1 MDKKVIIVGAGIV
14 GLSTAYY
21 LNKEGVDV
29 TVIDSTNGN
38 DNCSYGN
45 AGYVAPSHL
54 IPLASPGIISQG
66 IKWMMSSSSPFY
78 IQPKLSR
85 DLLRW
90 GWLFKQASTEKRV
103 KAAIPVLY
111 DLTTQSQLLYEEI
124 MAEENIQAGYQKPG
138 LLMICQTQEALKH
151 EIELVEIAQ
160 QYGLDASAL
169 SKAETEKLDPNVN
182 YNMAGSVYFG
192 CDGWMTP
199 GAYMTQIKTL
209 LINRGVKIDYRTEL
223 QEISIRGN
231 KITEFITDRG
241 SYQADE
247 YIIAAGSWSPHL
259 AKKLK
264 IDIPLQPGKGYSF
277 TIEKPPV
284 SPKLPSILV
293 EGRIATTP
301 MLNGLRIAGTM
312 EITGVNHEINMNRVN
327 GIIDSVKESIP
338 DFEDYDFSK
347 IKPWAGLRPCTPDGL
362 PYIGRSASIENL
374 QIGTGHAML
383 GWTLGPITG
392 KLLSQNVL
400 NEKPSIKTYLLAV
413 DRYCRKI
420 FGGDK
425 TT

>member
-1 MDKKVIIVGAGIV
+1 MDKKVVIVGAGIV

-21 LNKEGVDV
+21 LNKAGIDV
-29 TVIDSTNGN
+29 TIIDSTDGS

-90 GWLFKQASTEKRV
+90 GWLFKKASTEKRV

-111 DLTTQSQLLYEEI
+111 DLTTQSQNLYEEI
-124 MAEENIQAGYQKPG
+124 MADENIEAGYDKPG
-138 LLMICQTQEALKH
+138 LLMVCQTKEALKH
-151 EIELVEIAQ
+151 EVELVHIANE
-160 QYGLDASAL
+160 YGLEASEL
-169 SKAETEKLDPNVN
+169 SRQETEKLDPSVN

-199 GAYMTQIKTL
+199 GAYMEQIKTL
-209 LINRGVKIDYRTEL
+209 LIKHGVKIDFRTEL
-223 QEISIRGN
+223 QEIGLSGN

-247 YIIAAGSWSPHL
+247 FVIAAGSWSPQL

-312 EITGVNHEINMNRVN
+312 EITGVNHDINMKRVN
-327 GIIDSVKESIP
+327 GIVDSVKEAIP
-338 DFEDYDFSK
+338 DFENYDFSK

-362 PYIGRSASIENL
+362 PYIGRVNTIENL

-392 KLLSQNVL
+392 KLIMENILGERASV
-400 NEKPSIKTYLLAV
+400 KSPLLAV
-413 DRYCRKI
+413 ERYR
-420 FGGDK
+420 
-425 TT
+425 

>member
-1 MDKKVIIVGAGIV
+1 MDKKVVIVGAGIV

-21 LNKEGVDV
+21 LNKAGIDV
-29 TVIDSTNGN
+29 TVIKSTNGN

-66 IKWMMSSSSPFY
+66 LKWMFSSSSPFY

-85 DLLRW
+85 DLLKW
-90 GWLFKQASTEKRV
+90 GWLFKKASTDKRV
-103 KAAIPVLY
+103 KASIPVLY
-111 DLTTQSQLLYEEI
+111 DLTTQSQQLYEQI
-124 MAEENIQAGYQKPG
+124 LAEERIEAGYNKPG
-138 LLMICQTQEALKH
+138 LLMVCQTKEALKH
-151 EIELVEIAQ
+151 EIELVEIAN
-160 QYGLDASAL
+160 QYGLEASVL
-169 SKAETEKLDPNVN
+169 SKEETEKLDPNVA
-182 YNMAGSVYFG
+182 YNMTGSVYFG

-199 GAYMTQIKTL
+199 NVFMDEFKAL
-209 LINRGVKIDYRTEL
+209 LIKRGVKIDYQTEL

-231 KITEFITDRG
+231 KITEFVTNSG

-247 YIIAAGSWSPHL
+247 YIIAAGSWSPRL

-277 TIEKPPV
+277 NIEKSPV

-312 EITGVNHEINMNRVN
+312 EITGVNHDINMKRVK
-327 GIIDSVKESIP
+327 GIIDSVKEAIP
-338 DFEDYDFSK
+338 DFENFDFNK

-362 PYIGRSASIENL
+362 PYIGRSASLENL

-392 KLLSQNVL
+392 KILSEDILGKTLSIQSPLLS
-400 NEKPSIKTYLLAV
+400 V
-413 DRYCRKI
+413 DRYRR
-420 FGGDK
+420 
-425 TT
+425 

>member
-1 MDKKVIIVGAGIV
+1 MDKKVVIVGAGIV

-21 LNKEGVDV
+21 LNKAGIDV
-29 TVIDSTNGN
+29 TIIDSTDGS

-45 AGYVAPSHL
+45 AGYVAPSH
-54 IPLASPGIISQG
+54 IVPLASPGIISQG

-90 GWLFKQASTEKRV
+90 GWLFKKASTEKRV

-111 DLTTQSQLLYEEI
+111 DLTTQSQNLYEEI
-124 MAEENIQAGYQKPG
+124 MAEENIEAGYNKSG
-138 LLMICQTQEALKH
+138 LLMVCQTKEALKH
-151 EIELVEIAQ
+151 EVELVHIANE
-160 QYGLDASAL
+160 YGLEASEL
-169 SKAETEKLDPNVN
+169 SREETERLDPNVN

-199 GAYMTQIKTL
+199 DAFMEQFKTL
-209 LINRGVKIDYRTEL
+209 LVKNGVKIDFRTEL
-223 QEISIRGN
+223 QEIGTKGQ

-247 YIIAAGSWSPHL
+247 FIIAAGSWSPQL

-264 IDIPLQPGKGYSF
+264 INIPLQAGKGYSF
-277 TIEKPPV
+277 TIENPPV

-301 MLNGLRIAGTM
+301 MLQGMRVAGTM
-312 EITGVNHEINMNRVN
+312 EITGVNHHINMKRVN
-327 GIIDSVKESIP
+327 GIIDSVKQAMP
-338 DFEDYDFSK
+338 DYEHYDFSK

-362 PYIGRSASIENL
+362 PYIGRSASFENL
-374 QIGTGHAML
+374 QVGTGHAML

-392 KLLSQNVL
+392 KILSQNIL
-400 NEKPSIKTYLLAV
+400 GLTSSIQSALLSV
-413 DRYCRKI
+413 DRYNS
-420 FGGDK
+420 
-425 TT
+425 

>member
-1 MDKKVIIVGAGIV
+1 MDKKVVIVGAGIV

-21 LNKEGVDV
+21 LNKAGVDV
-29 TVIDSTNGN
+29 TIIDSTDGS

-66 IKWMMSSSSPFY
+66 LKWMMSSSSPFY

-85 DLLRW
+85 DLLKW
-90 GWLFKQASTEKRV
+90 GWLFKKASTNKKV

-111 DLTTQSQLLYEEI
+111 DLTTQSQQLYEEI
-124 MAEENIQAGYQKPG
+124 MAEEGIEAGYNKPG
-138 LLMICQTQEALKH
+138 LLMVCQTAEALRH

-160 QYGLDASAL
+160 SYGLEASVL
-169 SKAETEKLDPNVN
+169 SREETEKLDPNVK
-182 YNMAGSVYFG
+182 YNMSGAVYFG

-199 GAYMTQIKTL
+199 DVFMEQFKEL
-209 LINRGVKIDYRTEL
+209 LIKKGVRIDFKTEL
-223 QEISIRGN
+223 QEIGRHEN

-247 YIIAAGSWSPHL
+247 YIIAAGSWSPLL

-264 IDIPLQPGKGYSF
+264 LNIPLQPGKGYSF
-277 TIEKPPV
+277 NISNPPV

-301 MLNGLRIAGTM
+301 MLNGMRVAGTM
-312 EITGVNHEINMNRVN
+312 EITGVKHDINMNRVR
-327 GIIDSVKESIP
+327 GIIDSLKEAIP
-338 DFEDYDFSK
+338 DYVDYDFSK

-362 PYIGRSASIENL
+362 PYIGRVNTIENL
-374 QIGTGHAML
+374 QVGTGHAML

-392 KLLSQNVL
+392 KLLTSNIL
-400 NEKPSIKTYLLAV
+400 GEIPSIKTRLLAV
-413 DRYCRKI
+413 DRYQ
-420 FGGDK
+420 
-425 TT
+425 

>member
-1 MDKKVIIVGAGIV
+1 MSKRVVIVGAGIV

-21 LNKEGVDV
+21 LNKAGIDV
-29 TVIDSTNGN
+29 TVIDSTDGS

-45 AGYVAPSHL
+45 AGYVAPSHI

-66 IKWMMSSSSPFY
+66 LKWMLSSSSPFY

-85 DLLRW
+85 DLLKW
-90 GWLFKQASTEKRV
+90 GWLFKKASTDKRV

-111 DLTTQSQLLYEEI
+111 DLTTQSQNLFEEI
-124 MAEENIQAGYQKPG
+124 LEEEGIEAGYNKPG
-138 LLMICQTQEALKH
+138 LLMVCQTEEALKH
-151 EIELVEIAQ
+151 EIELVDIAN
-160 QYGLDASAL
+160 QYHLEASVL
-169 SKAETEKLDPNVN
+169 SREETERLDPSVR

-199 GAYMTQIKTL
+199 NVFMEQFKTL
-209 LINRGVKIDYRTEL
+209 LLKRGVKIDFKTEL
-223 QEISIRGN
+223 QEIDVNGS

-241 SYQADE
+241 SYRADE
-247 YIIAAGSWSPHL
+247 FIVAAGSWSPQL

-277 TIEKPPV
+277 TIENPPV
-284 SPKLPSILV
+284 SPKLPSVLV

-301 MLNGLRIAGTM
+301 MLDGMRVAGTM
-312 EITGVNHEINMNRVN
+312 EITGVNHNINMNRVN
-327 GIIDSVKESIP
+327 GIIDSVKQAMP
-338 DFEDYDFSK
+338 DYKNYDFSK

-362 PYIGRSASIENL
+362 PYIGRSAGLENL

-392 KLLSQNVL
+392 KLLCENILGETS
-400 NEKPSIKTYLLAV
+400 SIQSPLLSV
-413 DRYCRKI
+413 DRYR
-420 FGGDK
+420 
-425 TT
+425 

>member
-1 MDKKVIIVGAGIV
+1 MDKKVVIVGAGIV

-21 LNKEGVDV
+21 LNKAGIEV
-29 TVIDSTNGN
+29 TVIESTNGN

-66 IKWMMSSSSPFY
+66 LKWMLSSSSPFY

-85 DLLRW
+85 DLLKW
-90 GWLFKQASTEKRV
+90 GWLFKKASTDKRV

-111 DLTTQSQLLYEEI
+111 DLTTQSQQLYEEI
-124 MAEENIQAGYQKPG
+124 LAEERIEAGYNKPG
-138 LLMICQTQEALKH
+138 LLMVCQTKEALKH
-151 EIELVEIAQ
+151 EIELVEIAN
-160 QYGLDASAL
+160 QYGLEASAL
-169 SKAETEKLDPNVN
+169 SREETEKLDPNVA
-182 YNMAGSVYFG
+182 YTMAGSVYFG

-199 GAYMTQIKTL
+199 NVFMDQFKAL
-209 LINRGVKIDYRTEL
+209 LIKRGVKIDYQTEL
-223 QEISIRGN
+223 QEISVRGN
-231 KITEFITDRG
+231 QITEFVTNRG

-247 YIIAAGSWSPHL
+247 YIIAAGSWSPRL

-277 TIEKPPV
+277 NIEKSPV

-312 EITGVNHEINMNRVN
+312 EITGVNHDINMKRVN
-327 GIIDSVKESIP
+327 GIINSVKEAIP
-338 DFEDYDFSK
+338 GFENFDFNK

-362 PYIGRSASIENL
+362 PYIGRSASLENL

-392 KLLSQNVL
+392 KILSEDILGKTLSIQSPLLS
-400 NEKPSIKTYLLAV
+400 V
-413 DRYCRKI
+413 DRYRR
-420 FGGDK
+420 
-425 TT
+425 

>member
-1 MDKKVIIVGAGIV
+1 MDKKVVIVGAGIV
-14 GLSTAYY
+14 GLSAAYY
-21 LNKEGVDV
+21 LNKAGIDV
-29 TVIDSTNGN
+29 TIIDSTDGS

-66 IKWMMSSSSPFY
+66 LKWMMSSSSPFY

-90 GWLFKQASTEKRV
+90 GWLFKKASTNKKV

-111 DLTTQSQLLYEEI
+111 DLTTQSQSLYEEI
-124 MAEENIQAGYQKPG
+124 MAEENIEAGYQKPG

-151 EIELVEIAQ
+151 EIELVEVAQ
-160 QYGLDASAL
+160 SYGLEASVL
-169 SKAETEKLDPNVN
+169 SRDETEKMDPSVK
-182 YNMAGSVYFG
+182 YNMSGAVYFG

-199 GAYMTQIKTL
+199 NVFMEQFKTL
-209 LINRGVKIDYRTEL
+209 LVKNGVKIDFKTEL
-223 QEISIRGN
+223 QEISIKGN

-241 SYQADE
+241 SYQADDF
-247 YIIAAGSWSPHL
+247 IIAAGSWSPHL

-277 TIEKPPV
+277 NIEKPSV

-312 EITGVNHEINMNRVN
+312 EITGVNHAINMKRVN
-327 GIIDSVKESIP
+327 GIINSVKEAIP
-338 DFEDYDFSK
+338 DFENYDFSK

-362 PYIGRSASIENL
+362 PYIGRPASFENL
-374 QIGTGHAML
+374 QVGTGHAML

-392 KLLSQNVL
+392 KMLSQNIL
-400 NEKPSIKTYLLAV
+400 GQTSSIKSELLSV
-413 DRYCRKI
+413 DRYN
-420 FGGDK
+420 G
-425 TT
+425 